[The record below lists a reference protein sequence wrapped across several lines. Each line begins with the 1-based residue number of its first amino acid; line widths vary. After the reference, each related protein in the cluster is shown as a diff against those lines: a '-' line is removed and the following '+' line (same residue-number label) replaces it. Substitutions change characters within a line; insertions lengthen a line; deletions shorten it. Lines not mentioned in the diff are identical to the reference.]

1 MNYALAADIVLVVHG
16 LFIAFVIFGGLLV
29 VWRHRLAW
37 LHLPALAWGALVVS
51 MGWTCP
57 LTPLENHW
65 RTMAG
70 QTPFD
75 GGFIQHYLWPL
86 IYPPGLT
93 REMQVALA
101 LCLIAGNVA
110 VYLTVWRR
118 RRRHC

>member
-1 MNYALAADIVLVVHG
+1 NYALAADIELVLHG
-16 LFIAFVIFGGLLV
+16 VSIACVPIGGRRV
-29 VWRHRLAW
+29 GWRHRLAW
-37 LHLPALAWGALVVS
+37 LHLPALARGGLVAS
-51 MGWTCP
+51 LGWICRLP
-57 LTPLENHW
+57 PRESHW